1 MLECWESFKN
11 KKMLIKGNCWNNKK
25 RTQVFYIKLMIKEF
39 AIIKKLNEK
48 ISLMHLLNQYIK

>member
-1 MLECWESFKN
+1 MLECWKSFKN

-39 AIIKKLNEK
+39 AII
-48 ISLMHLLNQYIK
+48 IKNT